1 MEESFWAFGVL
12 LLVGSLSGSTI
23 ALLVQS
29 FDHSFDPTLG
39 LKFTRFWRFYTP
51 LGSLSYAR
59 WIYYREGISLFGH
72 LIAIRSL
79 DPLWGFWRLV
89 RRGFL
94 SPSLSAQLIAPYK
107 SADENLGFEANCA
120 TKMNFQTGSKG

>member
-1 MEESFWAFGVL
+1 MRGVSAFLHTVRISIARDL
-12 LLVGSLSGSTI
+12 LS
-23 ALLVQS
+23 
-29 FDHSFDPTLG
+29 
-39 LKFTRFWRFYTP
+39 R
-51 LGSLSYAR
+51 
-59 WIYYREGISLFGH
+59 SLFGH

-79 DPLWGFWRLV
+79 DPLRGFWRLV
-89 RRGFL
+89 RRGLL